1 MGYIYGPVPSRRL
14 GSSLGID
21 PVPMKTC
28 NWNCVYCQLG
38 RTSRLVRQ
46 RRPYVPATEL
56 LGELEERLTAHRR
69 GEIDWVTI
77 VGSGEPTLN
86 SEIGPLIEG
95 VKRLTTIPVAV
106 ITNGSLLSDEE
117 VRRELRP
124 ADAVLPTLDAG
135 NEELFRRINR
145 PLRAL
150 TLERHLEGLRAFR
163 REYNGFLW
171 VEVMLVSG
179 MNDGEEELLEI
190 AKELRRIRPDRVD
203 LSEPERPPVE
213 PWVSPATHEGKLRAL
228 AILGEVARVLPPT
241 PQRYDF
247 SSGSMEEAI
256 ADVIERH
263 PLPDEE
269 LRRQL
274 PQGRREEIIAAL
286 QDGGRVQRV
295 ERYGRWFWTSSE
307 SSYGGTSRE
316 P

>member
-21 PVPMKTC
+21 PIPMKTC

-38 RTSRLVRQ
+38 RTARLMRE
-46 RRPYVPATEL
+46 RSPHVPATDILE
-56 LGELEERLTAHRR
+56 ELEEKLGGHRP

-86 SEIGPLIEG
+86 SEIGILIEG
-95 VKRLTTIPVAV
+95 VKKLTTIPVGV
-106 ITNGSLLSDEE
+106 ITNGSLLSDRQ
-117 VRRELRP
+117 VRRELRQ

-150 TLERHLEGLRAFR
+150 TLERHLEGLRTFR
-163 REYNGFLW
+163 TEYTGFLW

-190 AKELRRIRPDRVD
+190 AKELAKIRPDRVD
-203 LSEPERPPVE
+203 LSEPERPPLE
-213 PWVSPATHEGKLRAL
+213 PWVSPSSHEGKLRAL

-247 SSGSMEEAI
+247 SSESMEESI
-256 ADVIERH
+256 ADVIARH

-274 PQGRREEIIAAL
+274 PASRREEIIAAL
-286 QDGGRVQRV
+286 EKGGRVQRV
-295 ERYGRWFWTSSE
+295 RRYGRWFWTSSD
-307 SSYGGTSRE
+307 SSYGDYSDVS
-316 P
+316 